1 MKLRTYVVRTGRGN
15 FSNSQ
20 KRADDGRKGRGADA
34 FSPKMTDDWQV
45 IMARVEQIASRT
57 KGLGLISVN
66 GPIHAR
72 HEWLKAVKF

>member
-1 MKLRTYVVRTGRGN
+1 
-15 FSNSQ
+15 
-20 KRADDGRKGRGADA
+20 
-34 FSPKMTDDWQV
+34 
-45 IMARVEQIASRT
+45 MARIEEIASRT